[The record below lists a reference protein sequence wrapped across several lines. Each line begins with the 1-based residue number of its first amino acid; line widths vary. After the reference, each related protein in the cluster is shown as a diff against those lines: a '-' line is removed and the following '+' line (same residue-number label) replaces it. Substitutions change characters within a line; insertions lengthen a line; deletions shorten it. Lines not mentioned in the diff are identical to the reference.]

1 MNILEN
7 QISKGRTGGL
17 EFVASPDDFGAIVSH
32 VVAMLNSGGGM
43 VVVGAD
49 PKGKPLGLTRAEE
62 RALDLAE
69 ALRGAISPKPLL
81 DANVEKVGTGKV
93 IVIDIP
99 AARNTPFVTGGR
111 VFLRKGKS
119 TSPATGEDLQA
130 LFQGKVSETQPWERR
145 SSPVLTLKDL
155 DDEEI
160 QRTVQVAASER
171 RFAFRSPATTATALE
186 DLGMRFGA
194 LITNAGDI
202 CFGKVPAVR
211 HPQARLRAYAFRSS
225 QTGDDYIDQ
234 EDISGPLAQVVKRA
248 VAFTFRNSPLAAK
261 FLPASVER
269 KNLPAYP
276 EFAVKEGL
284 VNALAHRDYAKV
296 SSGATLL
303 VFPDRVEIWNSGS
316 LPEGWKADKLRHA
329 HRSLPQNPD
338 IAQFLFA
345 ANLMERIGRGTLR
358 VIEAC
363 RDSGLPSP
371 TWKVD
376 EDGITLTLHSLASDE
391 APASRLTERQVA
403 LIRSLKEGEKVRLGE
418 YVEQF
423 AGKVSQ
429 RQAQRDLRELQ
440 SADLLRSEGKGR
452 AAHYVRTKRR
462 LPE

>member
-7 QISKGRTGGL
+7 QIAKGRAGGL
-17 EFVASPDDFGAIVSH
+17 EFVASPDDMETILSH

-49 PKGKPLGLTRAEE
+49 HKGKPLGLTKAEE
-62 RALDLAE
+62 RAADLAE
-69 ALRGAISPKPLL
+69 ALRKAISPKPLL
-81 DANVEKVGTGKV
+81 DANVESITKGKV
-93 IVIDIP
+93 VVIDIP
-99 AARNTPFVTGGR
+99 AARDTPFVAGGR
-111 VFLRKGKS
+111 VFLRKGKA
-119 TSPATGEDLQA
+119 TVPATGEDLQEI
-130 LFQGKVSETQPWERR
+130 FQTKASETKAWERR

-186 DLGMRFGA
+186 DLGMRSGA

-234 EDISGPLAQVVKRA
+234 EDISAPLAQVVRRA
-248 VAFTFRNSPLAAK
+248 VAFAFRNSPLAAQ
-261 FLPASVER
+261 FLPSSVER
-269 KNLPAYP
+269 KNLPPYP

-284 VNALAHRDYAKV
+284 VNALAHRDYAKA

-345 ANLMERIGRGTLR
+345 ADLMERIGRGTLR
-358 VIEAC
+358 VIESC
-363 RDSGLPSP
+363 RDAGLPSP
-371 TWKVD
+371 TWKAD
-376 EDGITLTLHSLASDE
+376 EDGVTLTLHSLASQE
-391 APASRLTERQVA
+391 APASRLSERQLA
-403 LIRSLKEGEKVRLGE
+403 LLKSLAAGDVVRLAE
-418 YVEQF
+418 YVERF

-440 SADLLRSEGKGR
+440 SADLLRLEGKGR
-452 AAHYVRTKRR
+452 VAHYIRTKRR
-462 LPE
+462 LQR